1 MPTGRDAACRVSA
14 CGTNI
19 GREGWEAIQTQQNS
33 EEESG
38 IGHPQLRGNATRFS
52 FSDES
57 EEVILELD

>member
-1 MPTGRDAACRVSA
+1 MPIGRDAACRVSA

-19 GREGWEAIQTQQNS
+19 GREGWEAIQTQRNS
-33 EEESG
+33 EENS

-52 FSDES
+52 FSDEW